1 MAWEEE
7 NIDAG
12 LNLEEVSGRKRPL
25 KLILFALVG
34 LLVLGG
40 GGYAVWLFFMKPK
53 PANEATAEE
62 GKEGEAGKSEG
73 AAEGEKQ
80 GATPD
85 PANANAGFKVDL
97 DRFILNLADR
107 EEPRYLQTTLALEVD
122 SQALQTELTAEADA
136 KLYMVKTR
144 DIINDVLRSKT
155 AEEFNDPDMLREIRK
170 EVVFRLNQI
179 FSEGKVREVY
189 ITDMVIQ

>member
-40 GGYAVWLFFMKPK
+40 GGYAVWLFLLKPK
-53 PANEATAEE
+53 PAAEETAEG
-62 GKEGEAGKSEG
+62 GKEGETGTGE
-73 AAEGEKQ
+73 AAAVEGEKQ
-80 GATPD
+80 GGPAEQAT
-85 PANANAGFKVDL
+85 AGFKVAL
-97 DRFILNLADR
+97 ERFILNLADR

-122 SQALQTELTAEADA
+122 SQALQTELTTEADA

-155 AEEFNDPDMLREIRK
+155 AEQFNDPDMLREIRK